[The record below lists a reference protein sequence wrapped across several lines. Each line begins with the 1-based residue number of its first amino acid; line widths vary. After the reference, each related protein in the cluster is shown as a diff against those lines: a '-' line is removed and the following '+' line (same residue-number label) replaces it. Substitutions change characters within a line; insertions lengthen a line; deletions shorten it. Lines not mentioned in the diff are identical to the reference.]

1 MMIDNPSN
9 RIHRPPIIISEHART
24 RSQQRG
30 ISLEVI
36 DILYKFGSR
45 EWSDGELAFSLD
57 GKARRRMDKAVG
69 PQLAAE
75 MAEQA
80 SGCYIVVSADE
91 PVVITVA
98 RQLRRKKR

>member
-1 MMIDNPSN
+1 
-9 RIHRPPIIISEHART
+9 
-24 RSQQRG
+24 
-30 ISLEVI
+30 
-36 DILYKFGSR
+36 
-45 EWSDGELAFSLD
+45 
-57 GKARRRMDKAVG
+57 MDKAVG

>member
-1 MMIDNPSN
+1 MI
-9 RIHRPPIIISEHART
+9 

-30 ISLEVI
+30 ISREVI
-36 DILYKFGSR
+36 DVLYKFGSR
-45 EWSDGELAFSLD
+45 EWSDGGLAFSLD
-57 GKARRRMDKAVG
+57 NKARRRMTKAVG
-69 PQLAAE
+69 SQLAAE

-80 SGCYIVVSADE
+80 NGCYIVVSADE